1 MLFILDQTAL
11 HGAVAQPMPH
21 EADKN
26 AADRPRISPK
36 IA

>member
-21 EADKN
+21 EAGN
-26 AADRPRISPK
+26 AAGRPRISPK